1 MNKIKIYFSAL
12 ILFISF
18 DMQSQIT
25 DTIPMPP
32 PPPPIETEYDSM
44 EAMPMIE
51 ESDYYY
57 EDAVMEAPAVAYDE
71 MSSYSSENTFNKFQF
86 KTIAKLEDSPEKAAF
101 YPGGIGA
108 MMTEIQS
115 NLKKPYMYGEDAKYV
130 ILQIT
135 VGKDSML
142 YNPQVIYTE
151 GNTYSNYAKQ
161 AVESLNLRFVPAKK
175 NGKPVDSIIIIPIR
189 FENTQRRKY

>member
-1 MNKIKIYFSAL
+1 
-12 ILFISF
+12 
-18 DMQSQIT
+18 
-25 DTIPMPP
+25 
-32 PPPPIETEYDSM
+32 
-44 EAMPMIE
+44 
-51 ESDYYY
+51 
-57 EDAVMEAPAVAYDE
+57 
-71 MSSYSSENTFNKFQF
+71 
-86 KTIAKLEDSPEKAAF
+86 
-101 YPGGIGA
+101 
-108 MMTEIQS
+108 
-115 NLKKPYMYGEDAKYV
+115 MYGEDAKYV